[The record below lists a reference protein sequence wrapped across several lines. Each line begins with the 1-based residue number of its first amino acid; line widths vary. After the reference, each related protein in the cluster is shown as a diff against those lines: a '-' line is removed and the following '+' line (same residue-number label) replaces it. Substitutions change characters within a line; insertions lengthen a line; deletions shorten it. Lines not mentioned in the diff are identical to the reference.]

1 VSGNPDPREIFKEE
15 ARELLTELED
25 SLIGLENNPGD
36 RSLIDTAFRALHTIK
51 GSGTMFDFSELVE
64 FAHELES
71 VFVTFRD
78 EGRPVDQKVIDLTL
92 AARDH
97 LAVLVE
103 GKTVPEEQSAAAS
116 ALVEEL
122 RQIVGN
128 AAGGAG
134 KTDGSDASNPPDASE
149 GTGLRLYRIEYRP
162 SLRTF
167 ANGTDPLVLIQE
179 LKELGELLVVGY
191 TGDIPSARTFSDDEC
206 YLAWD
211 FLLTTEESQQTV
223 QDVFMFVDEE
233 STVDIQVVDPG
244 EYRRL
249 GEILVDRGD
258 LTQEELEQRLTAR
271 PPLGELLVQY
281 GVVSEDNIRSALE
294 EQKWTSRF
302 RGEEKQASFA
312 QETVSS
318 IKVRTDR
325 LDHLVNL
332 VGELVSLQAQVT
344 VRSGVL
350 GDREMISHA
359 EQLERLV
366 REARE
371 LSMELHMVPVETL
384 FAPFRRLVRDLA
396 KELGR
401 EVQLDMSGTETE
413 LDKNVVESLRDP
425 LLHIVRNAIDHGI
438 EPPDIREKAGKPRAG
453 RLTMSAGYTG
463 ALVTIQVR
471 DDGGGISSDKVL
483 ARARERGIIEEGAH
497 LSQEEINDLIFAP
510 GFSTA
515 EKATQVSGRG
525 VGMDVVRRNVEELNG
540 AVSLQSPPGGG
551 TAVELRIPL
560 TLAIVEGLLAEVGGQ
575 YFLINLAYI
584 RECIDGATLDGTRKQ
599 NMFDFRGEIVPVLDL
614 AAYFELGHANPD
626 APVVVVQAGD
636 SIVGLAVDKLY
647 DNHQSVVKSL
657 GKLFT
662 HIDGLSGAVFLGDG
676 TPALMLDVEK
686 IVRKAH

>member
-1 VSGNPDPREIFKEE
+1 MSSNPNPEEVFREE
-15 ARELLTELED
+15 ARELLVELEA
-25 SLIGLENNPGD
+25 SLIGLEEDPGD

-51 GSGTMFDFSELVE
+51 GSGTMFDLSDLVN
-64 FAHELES
+64 FAHNLES
-71 VFVTFRD
+71 VFVTIRD
-78 EGRPVDQKVIDLTL
+78 EGRSVDRKVIDLTL

-97 LAVLVE
+97 LTVLVE
-103 GKTVPEEQSAAAS
+103 GKNVPEAQAHAAS
-116 ALVEEL
+116 LLVEEL
-122 RQIVGN
+122 RQIVGVSGTHN
-128 AAGGAG
+128 SAVRDSESAGR
-134 KTDGSDASNPPDASE
+134 TESSE
-149 GTGLRLYRIEYRP
+149 LQLFRVEYRP
-162 SLRTF
+162 SPRTF
-167 ANGTDPLVLIQE
+167 VNGTDPLVLIQE
-179 LKELGELLVVGY
+179 LRELGELLVVGY
-191 TGDIPSARTFSDDEC
+191 TGEIPLAQTYTDDEC
-206 YLAWD
+206 YFAWD
-211 FLLTTEESQQTV
+211 FLLTTVESQQTV

-233 STVDIQVVDPG
+233 SKIDIQAVDPG

-258 LTQEELEQRLTAR
+258 LTQAELEKRITSR
-271 PPLGELLVQY
+271 PPLGEMLVQE

-302 RGEEKQASFA
+302 RNEGRQASVS
-312 QETVSS
+312 QDIVSS

-325 LDHLVNL
+325 LDHLINL

-344 VRSGVL
+344 VRAGAL
-350 GDREMISHA
+350 GDREMVSHA

-371 LSMELHMVPVETL
+371 LSMDLHMVPVETL

-401 EVQLDMSGTETE
+401 EVQLEMSGTETE

-425 LLHIVRNAIDHGI
+425 LLHIVRNSIDHGI
-438 EPPDIREKAGKPRAG
+438 EPPDVREAAGKPRAG
-453 RLTMSAGYTG
+453 RLIMRAGYTG
-463 ALVTIQVR
+463 ALVTIRVS
-471 DDGGGISSDKVL
+471 DDGGGINTGKVL
-483 ARARERGIIEEGAH
+483 ARARERGLIEADDH
-497 LSQEEINDLIFAP
+497 LSQEEINNLIFAP

-540 AVSLQSPPGGG
+540 AVTLQSPPGGG

-560 TLAIVEGLLAEVGGQ
+560 TLAIVEGLLAEVGNQ

-584 RECIDGATLDGTRKQ
+584 RECIDGASLERTRKQ
-599 NMFDFRGEIVPVLDL
+599 NMFDFRGEIVPILDL
-614 AAYFELGHANPD
+614 AEYFEIGRADSN
-626 APVVVVQAGD
+626 APVVVVQAGE
-636 SIVGLAVDKLY
+636 SIIGLAVDKLHE
-647 DNHQSVVKSL
+647 NHQSVVKAL

-662 HIDGLSGAVFLGDG
+662 HIDGISGAVFLGDG

-686 IVRKAH
+686 IVRKIH